1 MNNNNYFVDFAKLNG
16 ISKFDGTDA
25 PYWRGCYMFTES
37 GLWRYG
43 NEIVYDVLRIID
55 NNPNP
60 LNAKAAIK
68 QHFGLPK

>member
-1 MNNNNYFVDFAKLNG
+1 MNNNYFVDFAKLNG

-25 PYWRGCYMFTES
+25 PYWRDCYMFTEM

-68 QHFGLPK
+68 QHFGLPQ